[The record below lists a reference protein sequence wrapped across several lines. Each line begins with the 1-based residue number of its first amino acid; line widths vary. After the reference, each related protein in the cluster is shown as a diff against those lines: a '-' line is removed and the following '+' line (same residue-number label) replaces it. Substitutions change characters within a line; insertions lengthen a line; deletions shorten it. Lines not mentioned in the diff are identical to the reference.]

1 MLAQLSGRS
10 HCSHSR
16 LLRRPFTIVL
26 VTDEQP
32 TPPTSQRKRRL
43 ATGAA
48 VLGAGALLAGPIT
61 AFAQQDDE
69 DTTTTTTPAETEET
83 TRSSRLTEA
92 LDSLVTAGTL
102 TQAQADAVA
111 EALQAAKP
119 DRPLGGGARHGRGGF
134 GFGRAGLD
142 AAAEVLGMEEAEVR
156 AALRDGTTLAE
167 LATQN
172 GVEPQ
177 AVIDALVAEATER
190 ITDFVNGT

>member
-1 MLAQLSGRS
+1 M
-10 HCSHSR
+10 
-16 LLRRPFTIVL
+16 
-26 VTDEQP
+26 TDEQP

-69 DTTTTTTPAETEET
+69 DTTTTTTPTETEET

-119 DRPLGGGARHGRGGF
+119 DRPLGGGRHERGGF

-177 AVIDALVAEATER
+177 AVTDALVAEATER